1 MRETFR
7 KEERLCSRTEIRR
20 LYHEG
25 RPVSA
30 RLLRAQWLPGAT
42 GFPAPAQVV
51 IIVPKALLPKATD
64 RNLVKRRIRESYR
77 KNKKILYD
85 YLSAEE
91 RQILF
96 SISYTTKEILSFSEI
111 KEKIILLLHR
121 LIDDVEKTSG

>member
-20 LYHEG
+20 LFHEG
-25 RPVSA
+25 RSVTSRPF
-30 RLLRAQWLPGAT
+30 RANWVIGPPGP
-42 GFPAPAQVV
+42 GSPAQVV

-77 KNKKILYD
+77 KNKFTLYEF
-85 YLSAEE
+85 LAAGQ
-91 RQILF
+91 RQIRF

-111 KEKIILLLHR
+111 KEKIILLLRR
-121 LIDDVEKTSG
+121 LMEDVEKTSG